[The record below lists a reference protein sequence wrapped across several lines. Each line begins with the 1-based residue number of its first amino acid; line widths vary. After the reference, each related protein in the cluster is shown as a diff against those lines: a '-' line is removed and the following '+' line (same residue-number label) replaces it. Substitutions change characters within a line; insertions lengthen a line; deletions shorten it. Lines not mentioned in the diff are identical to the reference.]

1 MADINILV
9 IVNFYL
15 LIFGLAVKSKLVFME
30 IKILQNYVNVE
41 FCRQLF

>member
-15 LIFGLAVKSKLVFME
+15 LIFGLEIKSKLVSIE
-30 IKILQNYVNVE
+30 IKVLLDYIKFNTKRNLT
-41 FCRQLF
+41 